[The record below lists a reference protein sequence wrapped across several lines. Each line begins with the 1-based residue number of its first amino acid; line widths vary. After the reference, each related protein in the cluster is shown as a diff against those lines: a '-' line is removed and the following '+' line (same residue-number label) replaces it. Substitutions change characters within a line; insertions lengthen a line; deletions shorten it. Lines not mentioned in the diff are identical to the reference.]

1 MAITINGSIVQSTPS
16 ETAYAKVN
24 ARLDSIIADGQQT
37 QGNTELIDIRT
48 GADNITYQTAGTA
61 VRSQFTNL
69 TNRLDSVQ
77 DDISTINSTLSEE
90 IVSVQHDISTINST
104 IDNHDDSIGNLSN
117 TVSGH
122 TSDISN
128 LSDRIDSVQND
139 ISDLS
144 ERIGSVE
151 DDVMALPDR
160 IGDDEVRIG
169 NLEFQVDAAEDGIRS
184 AQSDITDINETL
196 TANDTKYKELLIN
209 SNTCS
214 IFKKVCFCGDDFM
227 SGYIHPNGTFN
238 PSRNN
243 PGYSWVHYLSQIT
256 GGEYINCGV
265 SGASSKTWLLSTDG
279 ISKMQAS
286 GKAQAYVI
294 AFGVND
300 SDTYGDNYLPVGTPF
315 DIGTNENT
323 YYAKMSKIM
332 RECYNVNPDAEIFF
346 LTCPDCEDGLYNSS
360 RYDEYNNAIKAI
372 VGYYLDKAPNV
383 HYIDLADKKELFTA
397 VASLTDDRQNQHYTA
412 VGYQQI
418 ARIIGKIWSDYINAN
433 VYDFRNVYTIPYDS
447 ENDEKYNFTVA
458 QGDTWVETLE
468 IKNADGTEH
477 QYDSSEIVR
486 FALSTSRSA
495 DDVIIT
501 KTLEYDT
508 INHEYVIILSA
519 AETATLTA
527 DSVYYFDIGLQ
538 SGTTYT
544 RLIQCQE
551 LKVIPGISRAVNS

>member
-1 MAITINGSIVQSTPS
+1 MAITINGSIVQSTPP

-37 QGNTELIDIRT
+37 EGNTELIDIRT
-48 GADNITYQTAGTA
+48 GADNVTYDTAGTA
-61 VRSQFTNL
+61 VRSQFENINSDVRFL
-69 TNRLDSVQ
+69 SGEVSANESSISDIWESIRSIQ
-77 DDISTINSTLSEE
+77 DDVIAIGPSISAHG
-90 IVSVQHDISTINST
+90 V
-104 IDNHDDSIGNLSN
+104 SIGNLEIKME
-117 TVSGH
+117 T
-122 TSDISN
+122 
-128 LSDRIDSVQND
+128 
-139 ISDLS
+139 
-144 ERIGSVE
+144 
-151 DDVMALPDR
+151 
-160 IGDDEVRIG
+160 
-169 NLEFQVDAAEDGIRS
+169 AEDNIHSLQSSTDANASEILELTDNYEAVSAEINSMGI
-184 AQSDITDINETL
+184 DIIDINEAL

-227 SGYIHPNGTFN
+227 SGYIHPQFGPQT

-256 GGEYINCGV
+256 GGNYINCGV
-265 SGASSKTWLLSTDG
+265 SGASAKTWLLSTDG

-300 SDTYGDNYLPVGTPF
+300 SNTDGDNYLPLGNPYA
-315 DIGTNENT
+315 IGTDEDT
-323 YYAKMSKIM
+323 YYAKMSQIV
-332 RECYNVNPDAEIFF
+332 RECYNVNPQAEIFL
-346 LTCPDCEDGLYNSS
+346 LTCPEDEPRHYNDAVKDIVT
-360 RYDEYNNAIKAI
+360 YYN
-372 VGYYLDKAPNV
+372 DKAPNV
-383 HYIDLADKKELFTA
+383 HCIDLAAKRELFTA
-397 VASLTDDRQNQHYTA
+397 VTSLTNDRQNEHYTA

-418 ARIIGKIWSDYINAN
+418 ARIIGKIWSDYINAD
-433 VYDFRNVYTIPYDS
+433 VYKFRNVYTIPYDS
-447 ENDEKYNFTVA
+447 ENDEKYSFTVA

-477 QYDSSEIVR
+477 QYNPSEIVR

-508 INHEYVIILSA
+508 IHHEYVIILSA

-527 DSVYYFDIGLQ
+527 DSIYYFDIGLQ

>member
-24 ARLDSIIADGQQT
+24 ARLDNIIADGQQT

-48 GADNITYQTAGTA
+48 GADNITYDTAGTA
-61 VRSQFTNL
+61 VRSQIT
-69 TNRLDSVQ
+69 
-77 DDISTINSTLSEE
+77 
-90 IVSVQHDISTINST
+90 
-104 IDNHDDSIGNLSN
+104 NLSN
-117 TVSGH
+117 DVNSLSSTVNGH
-122 TSDISN
+122 TSDIS
-128 LSDRIDSVQND
+128 
-139 ISDLS
+139 DLS
-144 ERIGSVE
+144 NRIGSVV
-151 DDVMALPDR
+151 DDVMKINST

-169 NLEFQVDAAEDGIRS
+169 NLEFQMEEAKDDIDSLTTRVSGNTDNITGLNVDLQAANDNIYS
-184 AQSDITDINETL
+184 IQSDITDINETL

-227 SGYIHPNGTFN
+227 SGYIHPQFGSQT

-300 SDTYGDNYLPVGTPF
+300 SDTSGENYLPVGTPY

-323 YYAKMSKIM
+323 YYAKMSKILL
-332 RECYNVNPDAEIFF
+332 ECYNVNQQAEIFL
-346 LTCPDCEDGLYNSS
+346 LTCPEDGL
-360 RYDEYNNAIKAI
+360 RYDDYNNAVKNI
-372 VGYYLDKAPNV
+372 VTYYNDKAPNV
-383 HYIDLADKKELFTA
+383 HCIDLAAKHELFTA
-397 VASLTDDRQNQHYTA
+397 VKSLTDDRQNQHYTA

-433 VYDFRNVYTIPYDS
+433 VYKFRNVYTIPYDS
-447 ENDEKYNFTVA
+447 ENDEKYSFVVA

-501 KTLEYDT
+501 KILEYDT

-527 DSVYYFDIGLQ
+527 DSIYYFDIGLQ
-538 SGTTYT
+538 SGSTYT

>member
-24 ARLDSIIADGQQT
+24 ARLDNIIADGQQT

-69 TNRLDSVQ
+69 SNDVS
-77 DDISTINSTLSEE
+77 SLS
-90 IVSVQHDISTINST
+90 S
-104 IDNHDDSIGNLSN
+104 

-122 TSDISN
+122 TSDIS
-128 LSDRIDSVQND
+128 
-139 ISDLS
+139 DLS
-144 ERIGSVE
+144 KRIGSVE
-151 DDVMALPDR
+151 DDVMAIPGR
-160 IGDDEVRIG
+160 IDDDEVRIG
-169 NLEFQVDAAEDGIRS
+169 NLESQVESAEGNIDSLTTTVSGHTDDITGLNADLQAANDNIYSIQG
-184 AQSDITDINETL
+184 DITDINETL

-227 SGYIHPNGTFN
+227 SGYIHPQWGSPN

-300 SDTYGDNYLPVGTPF
+300 SDTYGENYLPVGTPY

-323 YYAKMSKIM
+323 YYAKMSKILL
-332 RECYNVNPDAEIFF
+332 ECYNVNPEAEIFF

-360 RYDEYNNAIKAI
+360 RYDAYNDAIKAI

-397 VASLTDDRQNQHYTA
+397 VKSLTDDRQNEHYTA

-468 IKNADGTEH
+468 IKNSDGTEH

-527 DSVYYFDIGLQ
+527 DSIYYFDIGLQ
-538 SGTTYT
+538 AGSTYT

>member
-24 ARLDSIIADGQQT
+24 ARLDNIIADGQQT

-48 GADNITYQTAGTA
+48 GADNITYDTAGTA
-61 VRSQFTNL
+61 VRSQIT
-69 TNRLDSVQ
+69 
-77 DDISTINSTLSEE
+77 
-90 IVSVQHDISTINST
+90 
-104 IDNHDDSIGNLSN
+104 NLSN
-117 TVSGH
+117 DLNSLSSTVSGH
-122 TSDISN
+122 TSDIS
-128 LSDRIDSVQND
+128 
-139 ISDLS
+139 DLS
-144 ERIGSVE
+144 NRIGSVV
-151 DDVMALPDR
+151 DDVMT
-160 IGDDEVRIG
+160 INSTIG
-169 NLEFQVDAAEDGIRS
+169 NHDVSIADLSNQVEAAEGNIDSLTTTVSGHTDDITALDARVEATENGITS

-227 SGYIHPNGTFN
+227 SGYIHPQFGPQT

-300 SDTYGDNYLPVGTPF
+300 SDTDGDSYLPVGTPY

-323 YYAKMSKIM
+323 YYAKMSKILL
-332 RECYNVNPDAEIFF
+332 ECYNVNQQAEIFF

-360 RYDEYNNAIKAI
+360 RYDDYNNAIKAI
-372 VGYYLDKAPNV
+372 VGYYLDKAPNA
-383 HYIDLADKKELFTA
+383 HYIDLAAKKELFTA
-397 VASLTDDRQNQHYTA
+397 VTSLTGDRQNEHYSA

-433 VYDFRNVYTIPYDS
+433 VYKFRNVYTIPYDS
-447 ENDEKYNFTVA
+447 ENDEKYSFVVA

-495 DDVIIT
+495 DGVIIT
-501 KTLEYDT
+501 KILEYDT

-527 DSVYYFDIGLQ
+527 DSIYYFDIGLQ
-538 SGTTYT
+538 SGSTYT

>member
-37 QGNTELIDIRT
+37 EGNTELIDIRT

-69 TNRLDSVQ
+69 SSDVSSLS
-77 DDISTINSTLSEE
+77 ST
-90 IVSVQHDISTINST
+90 VR
-104 IDNHDDSIGNLSN
+104 
-117 TVSGH
+117 GH
-122 TSDISN
+122 TSDISD
-128 LSDRIDSVQND
+128 LSD
-139 ISDLS
+139 
-144 ERIGSVE
+144 RIGSVE
-151 DDVMALPDR
+151 DDVMTINST
-160 IGDDEVRIG
+160 IGDHDVSIS
-169 NLEFQVDAAEDGIRS
+169 NLEFQVEAAKGNIDTLATTVSWHGSDILGLQVDLQAANDGIYS
-184 AQSDITDINETL
+184 IQGDITE
-196 TANDTKYKELLIN
+196 NDTKYKELLIS

-227 SGYIHPNGTFN
+227 SGYIHPNGTLN

-265 SGASSKTWLLSTDG
+265 SGASAKTWLLSTDG

-300 SDTYGDNYLPVGTPF
+300 SDTYGENYLPVGTPF

-346 LTCPDCEDGLYNSS
+346 LTCPDCEDRLYNSS
-360 RYDEYNNAIKAI
+360 RYDAYNDAIKAI

-383 HYIDLADKKELFTA
+383 HYIDLAAKKELFTA
-397 VASLTDDRQNQHYTA
+397 VTSLTDDRQNQHYTA

-433 VYDFRNVYTIPYDS
+433 VYKFRNVYTIPYDS

-477 QYDSSEIVR
+477 QYNPSEIVR

-527 DSVYYFDIGLQ
+527 DSIYYFDIGLQ
-538 SGTTYT
+538 SGSTYT

>member
-24 ARLDSIIADGQQT
+24 ARLDNIIADGQQT

-48 GADNITYQTAGTA
+48 GADNITYNTAGKA
-61 VRSQFTNL
+61 VRSQIT
-69 TNRLDSVQ
+69 
-77 DDISTINSTLSEE
+77 
-90 IVSVQHDISTINST
+90 
-104 IDNHDDSIGNLSN
+104 NLSN
-117 TVSGH
+117 DVSSLSSTVSGH
-122 TSDISN
+122 TSDISD
-128 LSDRIDSVQND
+128 LSDRIGSVQ
-139 ISDLS
+139 
-144 ERIGSVE
+144 
-151 DDVMALPDR
+151 DDVMTINST

-169 NLEFQVDAAEDGIRS
+169 NLEFQMEEAKDDIDSLTTTVSGHTDNITGLNVDLQAVNDNINS
-184 AQSDITDINETL
+184 IQVDITDINETM
-196 TANDTKYKELLIN
+196 TTNDKELLIN

-227 SGYIHPNGTFN
+227 SGYIHPQWGSPN

-265 SGASSKTWLLSTDG
+265 SGASAKTWLLSTDG

-300 SDTYGDNYLPVGTPF
+300 SDTYGENYLPVGTPF

-332 RECYNVNPDAEIFF
+332 RECYNVNPEAEIFF

-360 RYDEYNNAIKAI
+360 RYDNYNDAIKAI

-383 HYIDLADKKELFTA
+383 HYIDLAAKKELFTA
-397 VASLTDDRQNQHYTA
+397 VTSLTDDRQNQHYTA

-447 ENDEKYNFTVA
+447 ENDEKYSFVVA

-468 IKNADGTEH
+468 IKNSDGTEH
-477 QYDSSEIVR
+477 QYNPSEIVR

-501 KTLEYDT
+501 KTLDYDT

-527 DSVYYFDIGLQ
+527 DSIYYFDIGLQ
-538 SGTTYT
+538 SGSTYT